1 MRSILVHVGRDAAS
15 DSRLETALAIAR
27 RHDGHVTLLVDTP
40 VGNYVVG
47 DPYGGIAIATKAI
60 EEALAEDDVLA
71 TQVVE
76 RLSSEDVPHDVVKS
90 ELMLTDALV
99 EAGRF
104 ADLVVLSRGC
114 AVGGDLAVELHTPV
128 LVLRDGEA
136 LPETIGAA
144 CLAWDGGDEC
154 ATAMRF
160 GVPML
165 EAAECVYV
173 LTVGATEGFPPTDAM
188 RYLSRH
194 GIKAELV
201 ELPKIGSIEESLLAG
216 VRRLDIQ
223 LIAMG
228 AYGHSR
234 TREFLFGGV
243 TRFFLN
249 ERDAPALLLA
259 H

>member
-15 DSRLETALAIAR
+15 ESRLQSALAVAR

-40 VGNYVVG
+40 VANFVVG
-47 DPYGGIAIATKAI
+47 DPYGGVAIATQAM
-60 EEALAEDDVLA
+60 EQALADDDVLA
-71 TQVVE
+71 RQVIDS
-76 RLSSEDVPHDVVKS
+76 LSGEDVPHDIVQS
-90 ELMLTDALV
+90 EMPLTEALI

-114 AVGGDLAVELHTPV
+114 KVGGDLAVELHTPV
-128 LVLRDGEA
+128 LVLRDGET
-136 LPETIGAA
+136 LPETMGAA

-165 EAAECVYV
+165 EAAERVFV
-173 LTVGATEGFPPTDAM
+173 LTVGKSEGFPPTDAL
-188 RYLSRH
+188 RYLARH
-194 GIKAELV
+194 DIKAELI
-201 ELPKIGSIEESLLAG
+201 ELPKRGTIEESLLTEA
-216 VRRLDIQ
+216 RRLKIE
-223 LIAMG
+223 LMVMG

-243 TRFFLN
+243 TRFFLD
-249 ERDAPALLLA
+249 EPAAPALLLA